1 MSGLAV
7 KPVRLGREP
16 VLLTAA
22 TGAQRQLGGYMRERG
37 GGGVV
42 SEPRLNS

>member
-1 MSGLAV
+1 MCGLAV
-7 KPVRLGREP
+7 KPSRLGREP

-22 TGAQRQLGGYMRERG
+22 TRARRQLGGYKRERR

-42 SEPRLNS
+42 SEPRPSS